1 MDKKRILIGF
11 EMMRSGDMRGSR
23 LVRTINR
30 QKDGRVHIK
39 TLDMPDW
46 RSKAKESDYVIDEDI
61 LRRLGEIFEKYNIAD
76 WRNLPEGITAL
87 DAATTTYAFLFDDNE
102 SNSANG
108 CYNTE
113 TGGSRLRYSERISFD
128 LNRDFPPEAYE
139 ALDEINCI
147 LDDCYKAGGE

>member
-46 RSKAKESDYVIDEDI
+46 RS
-61 LRRLGEIFEKYNIAD
+61 
-76 WRNLPEGITAL
+76 
-87 DAATTTYAFLFDDNE
+87 
-102 SNSANG
+102 NSENG

-113 TGGSRLRYSERISFD
+113 TGGSRLRYSERICFD
-128 LNRDFPPEAYE
+128 LNRDFLPEAYE

-147 LDDCYKAGGE
+147 LDDCCKVGGE